1 MAEAQEALE
10 RRLAALERSREAGE
24 DGAENPE
31 HYAHTYDD
39 DEFLLRPT
47 LFGATGWDLS
57 SFSYEQRR
65 SADERRRDAPAP
77 APAGGDRD
85 ARRVAAARSR
95 GRRRRRRRATSTRI
109 YGRRRNSPT
118 SPPTTSS
125 SAGA

>member
-24 DGAENPE
+24 GGAENPE

-65 SADERRRDAPAP
+65 SADERRRRAT
-77 APAGGDRD
+77 G
-85 ARRVAAARSR
+85 ARRPTTAARC
-95 GRRRRRRRATSTRI
+95 GRA
-109 YGRRRNSPT
+109 
-118 SPPTTSS
+118 S
-125 SAGA
+125 SAR